1 MGKDKATTGVL
12 TDGRQ
17 VDYTTP
23 EGLEILRHS
32 TSHLLAQAAS
42 ELFPGIQI
50 TIGPAIDTGFYYDF
64 GYERQFTPED
74 LEKMEQRMREIIT
87 RNDPIQRRELSRED
101 AIRLFEGLKQHFKVE
116 IIRGIPEGEIISAYS
131 QGEFIDLCTGPHV
144 KSTGE
149 LRALKLLK
157 LAGAYWRGDEKNPM
171 LQRVYGTAFATEK
184 ELKDWLQRLEEAE
197 KRDHRKL
204 GKELDLFS
212 IQPDGAGPGL
222 IFWHPNGAMIRK
234 LLEDYLKD
242 LCQQSGYDFVY
253 SPHVG
258 HLNLWNTSGHTNFY
272 AENMFRPMEVEDEQ
286 YQLKPMNCPFHVLI
300 FRSQPKSFRD
310 LPVRYAELGTVYR
323 YERSGVLH
331 GLMRVR
337 GFTQDDAHI
346 FCREDQIAGEVNAI
360 LDLMTQVLSTFGFND
375 FEVNLSTRPEKYVGE
390 LAVWNKAEAALRE
403 VLEKR
408 GLRYLVDE
416 GGGAFYGPKIDI
428 KIRDSIGRQ
437 WQCSTVQVDFN
448 LPERFQ
454 LEYTDSGGAKVRP
467 IMIHRAIYGS
477 IERFFGILVEHYAG
491 AFPFW
496 LAPVQVLVATITDAQ
511 ADYAQTVLKKLKE
524 AGIRAEA
531 DLRNEKLG
539 FKVREAQVRKIPF
552 VLVTGDKEMAEG
564 KVAPRGRGKIQLD
577 TQSVDEFIL
586 FCRAEAAARR

>member
-1 MGKDKATTGVL
+1 MAKQDPAKAVL
-12 TDGRQ
+12 TDGREI
-17 VDYTTP
+17 DYTTP
-23 EGLEILRHS
+23 AGLEVLRHS

-64 GYERQFTPED
+64 DYDRQFTPED
-74 LEKMEQRMREIIT
+74 LEKMEARMREIVK
-87 RNDPIQRRELSRED
+87 RNDPIRRHEMPREE
-101 AIRLFEGLKQHFKVE
+101 AIRKFTDLKQHYKVE
-116 IIRGIPEGEIISAYS
+116 IIRGIPEGEVISAYT

-144 KSTGE
+144 RSTGE
-149 LRALKLLK
+149 LREFKLMK
-157 LAGAYWRGDEKNPM
+157 LAGAYWRGDEKNKM
-171 LQRVYGTAFATEK
+171 LQRVYGTAFPARK
-184 ELKDWLQRLEEAE
+184 ELDEYLKRLEEAE

-212 IQPDGAGPGL
+212 IQPEFSGAGL
-222 IFWHPNGAMIRK
+222 ILWHPNGAMIRK

-242 LCQQSGYDFVY
+242 LCQKQGYDFVY

-258 HLNLWNTSGHTNFY
+258 NLNLWNTSGHTNFY
-272 AENMFRPMEVEDEQ
+272 SENMFRPIEVEEEM

-300 FRSQPKSFRD
+300 YKSQLRSYRD
-310 LPVRYAELGTVYR
+310 LPLRFAELGTVYR

-346 FCREDQIAGEVNAI
+346 FCREDQIEQEVNAI
-360 LDLMTQVLSTFGFND
+360 LDLMTEVLGTFGFTD

-390 LAVWNKAEAALRE
+390 LEVWNKAEVA
-403 VLEKR
+403 LEKVLKDR
-408 GLRYLVDE
+408 GLNYVVDE

-428 KIRDSIGRQ
+428 KIRDSIGRL

-448 LPERFQ
+448 LPQRFE
-454 LEYTDSGGAKVRP
+454 LGYTDSSGSKVRP

-477 IERFFGILVEHYAG
+477 VERFFGILVEHYAG
-491 AFPFW
+491 AFPLW
-496 LAPVQVLVATITDAQ
+496 LSPVQAVIATITNAQ
-511 ADYAQTVLKKLKE
+511 DGYAETVLKRLKE

-531 DLRNEKLG
+531 DLRNEKLNY
-539 FKVREAQVRKIPF
+539 KVREAQVRKVPY
-552 VLVTGDKEMAEG
+552 VLVIGDREMAEG
-564 KVAPRGRGKIQLD
+564 KVAPRGRGKTQLQP
-577 TQSVDEFIL
+577 QSVDEFIA
-586 FCRAEAAARR
+586 FCRSEMAARR